1 MEIGAIVLGREFLGE
16 GSEGVWVELGVL
28 VLGCVCLVGSGQGC
42 GWNSALLC
50 WTVYFSA
57 RAGKGCRVGLG
68 GTPTC
73 YSFSALLSSPH
84 PGDPKL
90 WMPLE
95 TQSPDT
101 PKNGKSQPHTSV
113 AGPKESANGIRW
125 SWRAPRQTQISH

>member
-1 MEIGAIVLGREFLGE
+1 MWVEIGVIVLGREFLGE

-28 VLGCVCLVGSGQGC
+28 VLGRVCLVGSGQGC

-50 WTVYFSA
+50 WVVYVSA

-84 PGDPKL
+84 PRDPKL

-95 TQSPDT
+95 TQ
-101 PKNGKSQPHTSV
+101 K
-113 AGPKESANGIRW
+113 
-125 SWRAPRQTQISH
+125 PRHPQEG